1 MCGMHV
7 HYHDH
12 EHYALHLYR
21 LLMAIIF
28 VNQEMQLDAIITH
41 ELPFD
46 EINEAFKLLMEGKSL
61 RCIMHL

>member
-1 MCGMHV
+1 M
-7 HYHDH
+7 HYHDL
-12 EHYALHLYR
+12 EHCACICII
-21 LLMAIIF
+21 LLMTVIF